1 MSRAGALGF
10 DPWAAM
16 DAASEPSPVRAADGR
31 PPASP
36 CPACGS
42 RLWCREPAVSPAW
55 WCVACRHAEP
65 GWTFRDPDEDAA
77 MGEAETHSASIS
89 PNGRKMQARSDGPRP
104 VPTRRTTEDRR

>member
-10 DPWAAM
+10 DGWAA
-16 DAASEPSPVRAADGR
+16 AGVEPPPAPVRVADGR

-42 RLWCREPAVSPAW
+42 RLWCSEPAVSPAW

-65 GWTFRDPDEDAA
+65 GWTFRDPEEDAA
-77 MGEAETHSASIS
+77 TAEAETHSASD
-89 PNGRKMQARSDGPRP
+89 GRNAAEKNARADGPRA
-104 VPTRRTTEDRR
+104 VPTRRTTEARR